1 MPSEGRAGAP
11 ARPLLF
17 LSGFDALVLLVAVG
31 LNLEPLLRFDGL
43 ITVLLIW
50 TAILLISAS
59 AAAFA
64 GAIWLGKPTSSRTV
78 VTVFAISNGVLVAV
92 VALYYTIEVR
102 LFGVFGSVFMLF
114 AIPGFLSAWMAWRSV
129 VSA

>member
-92 VALYYTIEVR
+92 VALYYTMQVR
-102 LFGVFGSVFMLF
+102 LSGWRGCIFMRLRRRGLLR
-114 AIPGFLSAWMAWRSV
+114 A
-129 VSA
+129 

>member
-1 MPSEGRAGAP
+1 MPAEGGAGAP

-17 LSGFDALVLLVAVG
+17 LSGFDALVLLAAVG
-31 LNLEPLLRFDGL
+31 LNLEPLLRLDGL
-43 ITVLLIW
+43 VTALLIW
-50 TAILLISAS
+50 TAVLLISAS

-64 GAIWLGKPTSSRTV
+64 GAIWLGKPSASRTV

-114 AIPGFLSAWMAWRSV
+114 AIPGFLSAWIAWRSV
-129 VSA
+129 ASA